1 VSCARKPSRRLTSR
15 KPDRFLPRSQPAA
28 VTVLAKVEPLL
39 THESKG
45 VCRRV
50 GYLVSCMG
58 RWAITQVA
66 TPSLAK
72 LAGEGETQDTFF
84 ALISAGGAPVV
95 EAHAPLLVKLCTHE
109 EYDARCSAIQ
119 ALAQGSSPRQHASL
133 FVEKLKD
140 PDEDVRRHAL
150 LALQQVGTTTLVR
163 TLRV

>member
-1 VSCARKPSRRLTSR
+1 
-15 KPDRFLPRSQPAA
+15 
-28 VTVLAKVEPLL
+28 
-39 THESKG
+39 
-45 VCRRV
+45 
-50 GYLVSCMG
+50 MG

-109 EYDARCSAIQ
+109 SYSTRYKAID
-119 ALAQGSSPRQHASL
+119 ALAKGPSPRQHATL

-140 PDEDVRRHAL
+140 LDELVRLEAL
-150 LALQQVGTTTLVR
+150 FALQQVGTTTLVR
-163 TLRV
+163 TLRA